1 MEACHPCDT
10 RSQSMFPVD
19 RGALASAWEE
29 PTKCPWLSQ
38 GWLFYLSQSHEGG
51 QRPLNSEEMNPHL
64 FSENLSLPIST
75 LGMTSHFL
83 GVPEQEPVSFLFSET
98 WSGFLTPSRVATRE
112 GRNPP

>member
-38 GWLFYLSQSHEGG
+38 GRIFYLSQSHEGG
-51 QRPLNSEEMNPHL
+51 QRSLNSEEMNPHL
-64 FSENLSLPIST
+64 FSENLSPPHLYLGNDISFP
-75 LGMTSHFL
+75 GGS
-83 GVPEQEPVSFLFSET
+83 
-98 WSGFLTPSRVATRE
+98 
-112 GRNPP
+112 